1 MEIVR
6 VSFQMLFVNLI
17 LNDISSNNITT
28 KLYPNP
34 TNNKSK
40 LEVDGLKS
48 DADIIVSDLLGRV
61 IKSYKINPTNNEL
74 EIDVS
79 SFDKGIY
86 NIRIMN
92 DSINQTY
99 CSIIYHNNKNVW
111 DNISVVRYL

>member
-1 MEIVR
+1 MFAINGDCESEFSNV
-6 VSFQMLFVNLI
+6 VCKSYVG

-92 DSINQTY
+92 DSINQTKKL
-99 CSIIYHNNKNVW
+99 IVQ
-111 DNISVVRYL
+111 